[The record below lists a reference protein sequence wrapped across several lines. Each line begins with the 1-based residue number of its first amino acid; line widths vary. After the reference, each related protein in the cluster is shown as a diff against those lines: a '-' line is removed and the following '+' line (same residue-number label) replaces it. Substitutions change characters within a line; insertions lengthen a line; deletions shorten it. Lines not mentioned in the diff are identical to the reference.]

1 MDFNYLTEEELQKEK
16 AELFSEYKGQWLDI
30 EDEIHRMYLQ
40 METLIY
46 EFDIDTDNTENE
58 VDKEIISLYNE
69 IGRMLYG

>member
-16 AELFSEYKGQWLDI
+16 TELFSEYKGQWLDI
-30 EDEIHRMYLQ
+30 EDEMHRMYLQ

>member
-16 AELFSEYKGQWLDI
+16 TELFSEYKGQWLDI
-30 EDEIHRMYLQ
+30 EDEMHKMYLQ
-40 METLIY
+40 IETLIY

>member
-30 EDEIHRMYLQ
+30 EDEIHKMYLQ

>member
-30 EDEIHRMYLQ
+30 EDEMHRMYLQ

>member
-46 EFDIDTDNTENE
+46 ELDIDTDNTENE